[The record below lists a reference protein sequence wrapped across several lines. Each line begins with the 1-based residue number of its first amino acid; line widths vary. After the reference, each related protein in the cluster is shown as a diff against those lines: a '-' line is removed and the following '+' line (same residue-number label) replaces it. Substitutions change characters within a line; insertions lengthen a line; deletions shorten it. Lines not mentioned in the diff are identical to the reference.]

1 MTIKNYTLFMGGKMK
16 HPHYDLKSTIF
27 MGGQNPNPYVI
38 RGTFFMQFDDLVKSI
53 QRIIYIN

>member
-1 MTIKNYTLFMGGKMK
+1 MGGKMK

>member
-1 MTIKNYTLFMGGKMK
+1 MK

-38 RGTFFMQFDDLVKSI
+38 HGTQFDDLVKSI
-53 QRIIYIN
+53 QRVIYIN